1 MENEFAYKA
10 KDFIFKFR
18 KPIAMVQALEDPS
31 EPQYDENGR
40 ASVEYTGIFDFFL
53 KMRSIFD
60 KNITR
65 YNSNSYSKI
74 QSL

>member
-18 KPIAMVQALEDPS
+18 KPIAMVQAVEDPA

-40 ASVEYTGIFDFFL
+40 ASGQYTGMIYLF
-53 KMRSIFD
+53 
-60 KNITR
+60 
-65 YNSNSYSKI
+65 
-74 QSL
+74 